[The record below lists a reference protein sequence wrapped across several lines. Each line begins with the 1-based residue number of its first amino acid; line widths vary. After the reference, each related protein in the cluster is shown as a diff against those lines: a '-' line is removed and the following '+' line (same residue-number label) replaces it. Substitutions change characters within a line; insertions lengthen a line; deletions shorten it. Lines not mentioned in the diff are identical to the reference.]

1 MSKGTTIASVLIAF
15 LAGSTLMC
23 AVDKNADDQ
32 TGSAETA
39 AASHAAAKVPVTAS
53 NPTWGNADAPVTI
66 VEFSDFQCPWCSKV
80 GPTLDELKKHYGP
93 EKLRVVWKHFPLSFH
108 QKAGPAHEASAV
120 AYELGGNE
128 AFWKFHDK
136 AFENQKDL
144 DPAKFGDWAAASG
157 LDKAKFEEALK
168 AKKGV
173 AVVGTDKADA
183 SKVGV
188 TGTPSIYVNGIKPQ
202 RRDTESMKKLI
213 DEQLAAAKALTDAGT
228 PPGEVYV
235 KLSETNYKAPAPRKG
250 GDRAKRKS
258 PAEDKD
264 VFKIPVAKTDP
275 QKGSDD
281 AIITIV
287 EWSDFQCPF
296 CKRVNG
302 TIDQVQKEYGDKV
315 RVVWKNQP
323 LPFHGQAK
331 PAAALAEYAYD
342 VKGDAGFWAVH
353 DKIFEYQKELKTGEP
368 TLEKIAK
375 ETGLDWAKAKKAIDS
390 GKYNAD
396 IEASQ
401 KTAAQFGA
409 RGTPHF
415 FINGRR
421 VPGAQ
426 PFPVFK
432 AVIDQEIIKANAL
445 VKAGTPKS
453 QVYAK
458 AIADGKTSVP
468 APAPREQKPQG
479 LEKKNVAA
487 PPATS
492 PFKGGENATIVIQEF
507 SDFQCPFCSRV
518 NPTLKQVQK
527 EYGENVKIVWRNLP
541 LPFHKEA
548 PLAAEAALEAHVQK
562 GNDGFWAYHDILFQ
576 NQRALSREKLDEYAA
591 QLGLDMAAFKA
602 ALDARTHKASVDADV
617 KAANDAGIRGTP
629 GFTVNGYFVSGA
641 QPFPAFKKAIEKA
654 QGDLKK
660 KK

>member
-23 AVDKNADDQ
+23 AVDKNADDKS
-32 TGSAETA
+32 GSAETA
-39 AASHAAAKVPVTAS
+39 AASHAKAKVPVAAA

-108 QKAGPAHEASAV
+108 KKAGPAHEASAV

-128 AFWKFHDK
+128 AFWKFHDL
-136 AFENQKDL
+136 AFENQKNL
-144 DPAKFGDWAAASG
+144 EPANFGEWATKSG
-157 LDKAKFEEALK
+157 LDKAQFEAALT
-168 AKKGV
+168 AKKGAAIV
-173 AVVGTDKADA
+173 AADQADA
-183 SKVGV
+183 KGIGV
-188 TGTPSIYVNGIKPQ
+188 SGTPSIFVNGIKPQ

-213 DEQLAAAKALTDAGT
+213 DEQIAAAKALTDAGT
-228 PPGEVYV
+228 PPSEVYV
-235 KLSETNYKAPAPRKG
+235 KLSETNFKAPAPRAE
-250 GDRAKRKS
+250 RPARKS

-264 VFKIPVAKTDP
+264 VFKIPVSKNDP

-287 EWSDFQCPF
+287 EYSDFQCPF

-302 TIDQVQKEYGDKV
+302 TIDQVQKEYGDQV
-315 RVVWKNQP
+315 RIVWKDQP

-331 PAAALAEYAYD
+331 PAAALAQYAYET
-342 VKGDAGFWAVH
+342 KGDKGFWAVH
-353 DKIFEYQKELKTGEP
+353 DAIFENQKELKAGEP

-375 ETGLDWAKAKKAIDS
+375 EAGLNWAKAKKAIDS
-390 GKYNAD
+390 GKYNES

-401 KTAAQFGA
+401 KVAAQFGA

-445 VKAGTPKS
+445 VEAGTPKGE
-453 QVYAK
+453 VYAK
-458 AIADGKTSVP
+458 AVANGKTKVEAPP
-468 APAPREQKPQG
+468 AAQAKPQG
-479 LEKKNVAA
+479 LEKKDIGA

-492 PFKGGENATIVIQEF
+492 PFKGGENATIIIQEF

-527 EYGENVKIVWRNLP
+527 EYGDEVKIVWRNLP
-541 LPFHKEA
+541 LPFHKDA
-548 PLAAEAALEAHVQK
+548 PLAAEAALEAHTQK
-562 GNDGFWAYHDILFQ
+562 GNDGFWAFHDLLFE
-576 NQRALSREKLDEYAA
+576 NQRALKREQLEEYAA
-591 QLGLDMAAFKA
+591 KLGLDMGAFKA
-602 ALDARTHKASVDADV
+602 ALDNRTHKASVEADV
-617 KAANDAGIRGTP
+617 KAANAAGIRGTP
-629 GFTVNGYFVSGA
+629 GFVVNGYFVSGA
-641 QPFPAFKKAIEKA
+641 QPFPAFKTAIDKAKEDA
-654 QGDLKK
+654 KK
-660 KK
+660 K